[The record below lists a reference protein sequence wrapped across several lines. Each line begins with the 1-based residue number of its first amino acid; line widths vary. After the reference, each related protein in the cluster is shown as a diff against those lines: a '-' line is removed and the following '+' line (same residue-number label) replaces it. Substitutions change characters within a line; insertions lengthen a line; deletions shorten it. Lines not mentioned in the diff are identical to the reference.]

1 MILPPRLAPLDRPH
15 VGVALLV
22 LDADAELVFLQEPQL
37 LQLAGNQLQG
47 VERAVRKL
55 AKALGVDPAELIS
68 AE

>member
-1 MILPPRLAPLDRPH
+1 
-15 VGVALLV
+15 V